1 MNLLPDLKSQ
11 RKLTPEEES
20 ENKEVK
26 SEYNRKKTLLTGYK
40 DPDKQEKTVL
50 TKEKPKKKLNTVS
63 KKKSQPQKITQ
74 YV

>member
-40 DPDKQEKTVL
+40 DPDKQEKT
-50 TKEKPKKKLNTVS
+50 KKKLNTVS

>member
-1 MNLLPDLKSQ
+1 MNLLPDLKAQ

-26 SEYNRKKTLLTGYK
+26 TEYNRKKTLLNGYK
-40 DPDKQEKTVL
+40 ETDEQEKTVL
-50 TKEKPKKKLNTVS
+50 TKEKPKKKPNTVS
-63 KKKSQPQKITQ
+63 KKESQPQKITQ